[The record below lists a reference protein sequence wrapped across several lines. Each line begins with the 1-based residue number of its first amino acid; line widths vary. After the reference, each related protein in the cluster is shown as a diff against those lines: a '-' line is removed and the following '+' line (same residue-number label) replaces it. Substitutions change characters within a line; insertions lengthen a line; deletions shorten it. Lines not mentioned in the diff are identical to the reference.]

1 MVRRMYVLVV
11 SWTLAFYFLT
21 VNPFFVRTTVTTIV
35 EQKSSTKTNQF
46 TTTTITHTAKAG
58 RMYT

>member
-11 SWTLAFYFLT
+11 SWTLAFYFLAAL
-21 VNPFFVRTTVTTIV
+21 FISRTTVLTFV